1 MAAIAPRL
9 LETERILEGTL
20 SYVESAT
27 SRTATTARDRVSA
40 RLATADERQLLQLPD
55 PCAVIVTHHTVVD
68 AADLVLDFSES
79 VGPPDSW
86 SVEHEYPIGR

>member
-1 MAAIAPRL
+1 MASAIRRKVTKWTPRP
-9 LETERILEGTL
+9 
-20 SYVESAT
+20 AA
-27 SRTATTARDRVSA
+27 SRSSVSA
-40 RLATADERQLLQLPD
+40 RLATADERRLLQLPD

-68 AADLVLDFSES
+68 ADDLVLDFSES